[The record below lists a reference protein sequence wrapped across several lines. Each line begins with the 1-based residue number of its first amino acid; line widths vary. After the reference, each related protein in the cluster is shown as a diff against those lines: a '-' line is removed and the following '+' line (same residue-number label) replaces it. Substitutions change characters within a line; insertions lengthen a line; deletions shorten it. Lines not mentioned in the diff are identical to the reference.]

1 MLFKIERNLDYLRKN
16 KLICLKYYIFL
27 NKLFKQKLRNLT
39 KSEFFLIY
47 FNHSLYL
54 TLNINKYASYS

>member
-16 KLICLKYYIFL
+16 KLIRLKYYIFL

-54 TLNINKYASYS
+54 ILKTNIYASYI

>member
-27 NKLFKQKLRNLT
+27 NKLFKQKLRNRI
-39 KSEFFLIY
+39 EIGVFLCPCG
-47 FNHSLYL
+47 
-54 TLNINKYASYS
+54 TLL

>member
-1 MLFKIERNLDYLRKN
+1 MLFKIERNLDYFRKN

-39 KSEFFLIY
+39 KSEFFFDI
-47 FNHSLYL
+47 F
-54 TLNINKYASYS
+54 